1 MRRFLATLALILS
14 VPCLGFAA
22 LAAILLALHAN
33 KAPAWHLMIDQLRE
47 VEPYRLVIAGMA
59 LVIGLFLLT
68 LERALGKSTVS
79 TD

>member
-1 MRRFLATLALILS
+1 MRRFLATLALVLS
-14 VPCLGFAA
+14 VPFLGYAA

-33 KAPAWHLMIDQLRE
+33 KAPARSLMINQLRE

-59 LVIGLFLLT
+59 LVIGLVLLT
-68 LERALGKSTVS
+68 LGRALGKSTDP